1 MASELRVDKI
11 HNEGGDNDSGIDL
24 STNDQIV
31 LKTAN
36 TTRLTMNATGQ
47 TTIVGEGGTTTT
59 NLQQG
64 LCKSWVNQ
72 QNDASQSNTNDSF
85 NVSSAADTATGHSTF
100 TVTSAFSADTFAS
113 VASAGQNSQ
122 TDRFAQNVTEADGTQ
137 PSTSTYQVKA
147 FDISAGNL
155 GHIDAFMVSCFGD
168 LL

>member
-1 MASELRVDKI
+1 MSTLLLNTLTGKTSAGSIDVTSE
-11 HNEGGDNDSGIDL
+11 
-24 STNDQIV
+24 
-31 LKTAN
+31 
-36 TTRLTMNATGQ
+36 
-47 TTIVGEGGTTTT
+47 GTTKTI

-147 FDISAGNL
+147 FNISAGNL
-155 GHIDAFMVSCFGD
+155 GHIDAFMVSCLGD
-168 LL
+168 LA